1 MIMKKTIAFV
11 LSAFLFAALCLQPVC
26 ALPSVLGDLQEVP
39 EGQIVK
45 VDDFE
50 KGNYWIWA
58 AFDWEQYGPAKIS
71 TAARVSSLW
80 ASQGKCSLEC
90 RFIPSYK
97 DSDKDGTYYMDYRWN
112 FSGGRYLVMDIFN
125 PEKYSF
131 DFAVVLQTTEN
142 WEWKELTIVRVE
154 PGKHTVV
161 LSLDKAGDTLSLVQR
176 INVCYRELT
185 PMEGK
190 FYVDDIRIVK

>member
-1 MIMKKTIAFV
+1 
-11 LSAFLFAALCLQPVC
+11 
-26 ALPSVLGDLQEVP
+26 
-39 EGQIVK
+39 
-45 VDDFE
+45 
-50 KGNYWIWA
+50 
-58 AFDWEQYGPAKIS
+58 
-71 TAARVSSLW
+71 
-80 ASQGKCSLEC
+80 
-90 RFIPSYK
+90 
-97 DSDKDGTYYMDYRWN
+97 
-112 FSGGRYLVMDIFN
+112 VMDIFN

-185 PMEGK
+185 PMEGR